1 MREAA
6 KVSMTSCLLFA
17 LSTVESKFWTSFY
30 EEAAQVRIPTY
41 DDFSLQE
48 PQSREEEHAQPDD
61 SSVAPSE
68 NSFMPGEGAVSS
80 TPATSSRHHTL
91 NTNESFASQ
100 NSDDPSWTASIESP
114 LVRLDRQVQSFND
127 EHNVSQFEEEPTMQ
141 QPRVDKGKS
150 KEQPGALLHNVLRQ
164 NHHTSVGGTA
174 PSIFPTPRQNSHVS
188 PLKLR
193 TKPKTPIGPSTIHAS
208 PQTSPQRQR
217 YERTRKSPVSIR
229 KKPLPTTTPSKEFS
243 DSFDDSFDLMGGMSP
258 PVTMQF
264 ARAPRSS
271 VGLGL
276 LPKLGKTPKGEAADR
291 IRKDLLGYMDSYG
304 KSGHSSI
311 VWGGYDTGRDRKGA
325 ESSMSTVP
333 TPPSLSRYTRHAY
346 PYGMDSESVE
356 MESSL
361 ESMMRRVGLNVPG
374 SATGSAAGSTS
385 RSMSASA
392 TGLNSATLEPHPDL
406 ELKTPDQQ
414 RFDDLFLQENQE
426 PSTGAV
432 TPGDAHQ
439 DSDSDS
445 DSFVEEAHNTA
456 HPSAAFLMASQ
467 RQQDADDSFGSS
479 NRSSDSLDDV
489 DAGQGGMVH
498 PFAGMSSSE
507 GDAFDDDSFD
517 NDQYQGQDG
526 PEEETVFGVPPAQ
539 RQATAAPASRGSG
552 GKQLKLLGE
561 DLLQDT
567 IGIGSAMAMAGRV
580 EESPTPYPG
589 PRG

>member
-1 MREAA
+1 M
-6 KVSMTSCLLFA
+6 LFIQV
-17 LSTVESKFWTSFY
+17 LNGQVKFWTSFY
-30 EEAAQVRIPTY
+30 EQAAQVRIPTY

-48 PQSREEEHAQPDD
+48 QQSRSEEHAQPTDD
-61 SSVAPSE
+61 RSIASSES
-68 NSFMPGEGAVSS
+68 SFMPGQGAVSS

-114 LVRLDRQVQSFND
+114 LVRLDRQIKSLDQDDDASL
-127 EHNVSQFEEEPTMQ
+127 FEEEPTMQ
-141 QPRVDKGKS
+141 QARVDKGKS
-150 KEQPGALLHNVLRQ
+150 KEQPGPLLRDVLRPK
-164 NHHTSVGGTA
+164 HHAAADETVS
-174 PSIFPTPRQNSHVS
+174 SIFPTPRQTSHVS

-193 TKPKTPIGPSTIHAS
+193 HKPKTPIASSSIHDS

-217 YERTRKSPVSIR
+217 YERTRKSPASHR
-229 KKPLPTTTPSKEFS
+229 KKLLPAVTPTKEFN

-291 IRKDLLGYMDSYG
+291 IRKDLLGYIDSHG
-304 KSGHSSI
+304 KSGGSS
-311 VWGGYDTGRDRKGA
+311 VAWGGYDTGRDNEGV

-374 SATGSAAGSTS
+374 SATSSAVGSAS
-385 RSMSASA
+385 RSVSASI
-392 TGLNSATLEPHPDL
+392 TGLNSAALAPPPHPDP

-414 RFDDLFLQENQE
+414 RFDDTFPQENQD
-426 PSTGAV
+426 PLIDAAV
-432 TPGDAHQ
+432 PNE

-445 DSFVEEAHNTA
+445 DSFVEEAHNMA

-498 PFAGMSSSE
+498 PFAGMNSSE

-517 NDQYQGQDG
+517 NDQYQGQEH

-539 RQATAAPASRGSG
+539 RQAAALPAGRGRG
-552 GKQLKLLGE
+552 GQQLKLLGE

-567 IGIGSAMAMAGRV
+567 IGIGSAMALAGRV

>member
-1 MREAA
+1 
-6 KVSMTSCLLFA
+6 
-17 LSTVESKFWTSFY
+17 
-30 EEAAQVRIPTY
+30 
-41 DDFSLQE
+41 
-48 PQSREEEHAQPDD
+48 
-61 SSVAPSE
+61 
-68 NSFMPGEGAVSS
+68 MPGEGAVSS
-80 TPATSSRHHTL
+80 TPATSSRHHTI
-91 NTNESFASQ
+91 NTINTI
-100 NSDDPSWTASIESP
+100 NTSD
-114 LVRLDRQVQSFND
+114 
-127 EHNVSQFEEEPTMQ
+127 
-141 QPRVDKGKS
+141 
-150 KEQPGALLHNVLRQ
+150 
-164 NHHTSVGGTA
+164 
-174 PSIFPTPRQNSHVS
+174 HVS
-188 PLKLR
+188 PLKVR
-193 TKPKTPIGPSTIHAS
+193 VKPKTPIAASTIHAS

-217 YERTRKSPVSIR
+217 YERTRKSPTSHR
-229 KKPLPTTTPSKEFS
+229 KIPLPTTTPTKQFS
-243 DSFDDSFDLMGGMSP
+243 DSFDDSFDLLGGMSP

-291 IRKDLLGYMDSYG
+291 IRQDLLGYMESHG
-304 KSGHSSI
+304 KSGHSS
-311 VWGGYDTGRDRKGA
+311 VAWGGYDTGRDGKGA

-356 MESSL
+356 IESSL

-385 RSMSASA
+385 RSVSASE
-392 TGLNSATLEPHPDL
+392 TGFNFATLTPHSDV

-414 RFDDLFLQENQE
+414 RFDDLFPQE
-426 PSTGAV
+426 PSMETGI
-432 TPGDAHQ
+432 PGDAHR

-517 NDQYQGQDG
+517 NDQYQDQEG
-526 PEEETVFGVPPAQ
+526 PEEETIFGVPPAQ
-539 RQATAAPASRGSG
+539 RQATAASRGPG
-552 GKQLKLLGE
+552 QQLKLLGE

>member
-1 MREAA
+1 
-6 KVSMTSCLLFA
+6 VSYICVLNGRI
-17 LSTVESKFWTSFY
+17 KFWTSFY

-48 PQSREEEHAQPDD
+48 QQSRSDEHAQPDD
-61 SSVAPSE
+61 TTEDHSVAPSE

-80 TPATSSRHHTL
+80 TPATSTRHHTI
-91 NTNESFASQ
+91 NTNDSIMST
-100 NSDDPSWTASIESP
+100 DGPSWT
-114 LVRLDRQVQSFND
+114 RQNP
-127 EHNVSQFEEEPTMQ
+127 H
-141 QPRVDKGKS
+141 VDKGKS
-150 KEQPGALLHNVLRQ
+150 KEQPGALLHNVLCQ
-164 NHHTSVGGTA
+164 NHQTSVDGT
-174 PSIFPTPRQNSHVS
+174 
-188 PLKLR
+188 
-193 TKPKTPIGPSTIHAS
+193 
-208 PQTSPQRQR
+208 PQRPK
-217 YERTRKSPVSIR
+217 YERIRKSPTSHR
-229 KKPLPTTTPSKEFS
+229 KKPLPTTTPTKQFS

-276 LPKLGKTPKGEAADR
+276 LPKLGKTPKAEAADR
-291 IRKDLLGYMDSYG
+291 IRKDLLGYMESHG
-304 KSGHSSI
+304 KSGHSS
-311 VWGGYDTGRDRKGA
+311 VAWGGYDTGRDAKGA

-356 MESSL
+356 IESSL

-374 SATGSAAGSTS
+374 SATGSATGSTS
-385 RSMSASA
+385 RSVSGSV
-392 TGLNSATLEPHPDL
+392 TGLNFATLTPHPDV

-414 RFDDLFLQENQE
+414 RFDDLFPQENQE
-426 PSTGAV
+426 PSMETGI
-432 TPGDAHQ
+432 PGDAHQ

-479 NRSSDSLDDV
+479 NRSSDSFDDV

-517 NDQYQGQDG
+517 NDQYQGQEG

-539 RQATAAPASRGSG
+539 RQATAASRGPAG
-552 GKQLKLLGE
+552 QQLKLLGE